1 MDVKTCRERLGDQVA
16 DLTDEELREKIRRFS
31 ILVDIILDEAQRQH
45 ARHRARSTE
54 GGE

>member
-16 DLTDEELREKIRRFS
+16 GLTDEELREKIRRFS

-45 ARHRARSTE
+45 ARQHVSRTE